1 MFLLFSVLSFAAAS
15 MHHAFGFIHTV
26 LGVWHTNH
34 QPALQLQPSLH
45 CPNASELVAGGIVS
59 YRIVEVHR
67 SVVLVHET
75 TWRIDRRAE
84 RTDDGALG
92 CVPGKYTR
100 TAVGLLYDVQAKSG
114 SRTQHEGG
122 RNGSTFDRPRSGRT
136 WFAYCYRP
144 IRTDGP
150 PMQSAAF
157 NTREAGRRE
166 RRMDGRLK
174 NPEFI
179 ANLSRCHTTRICKW
193 RSKPSGR
200 RVERGALGG
209 VHSISSRQSMV
220 DSETTSLA

>member
-26 LGVWHTNH
+26 LGSGREPGKERGSFTPIISLRSSSSLPCIVRTRASW
-34 QPALQLQPSLH
+34 QL
-45 CPNASELVAGGIVS
+45 GVS

-84 RTDDGALG
+84 RTDGALG

-100 TAVGLLYDVQAKSG
+100 TAVGLFYDVQAKSG

-136 WFAYCYRP
+136 WFANCYRP

-150 PMQSAAF
+150 PMHTAH
-157 NTREAGRRE
+157 GRTAE
-166 RRMDGRLK
+166 
-174 NPEFI
+174 
-179 ANLSRCHTTRICKW
+179 
-193 RSKPSGR
+193 KP
-200 RVERGALGG
+200 
-209 VHSISSRQSMV
+209 
-220 DSETTSLA
+220 